1 MQKLFSK
8 IKGKIFKSK
17 NKKDPDARDKY
28 LETLEI
34 SYLFSIFSLYKK
46 IEDVPGHIIE
56 LGVGAGRNSIL
67 LGNLLKTTNQHSN
80 AKYFGFDSFG
90 SYTPKDLAEN
100 VNLNPNKWENN
111 SLKFVEDRISNFGLD
126 EVCKLIKGD
135 IRETLPEFISSNKY
149 SRHGSGTFFCRF
161 IYIDTS
167 AYTPSLIGLKILY
180 KHLSKGGIIAI
191 DQRKQGGE
199 WEAFDQ
205 FCSENLLQP
214 IAGRYFNDVPAYI
227 YKK

>member
-80 AKYFGFDSFG
+80 ASI
-90 SYTPKDLAEN
+90 L
-100 VNLNPNKWENN
+100 V
-111 SLKFVEDRISNFGLD
+111 
-126 EVCKLIKGD
+126 LI
-135 IRETLPEFISSNKY
+135 
-149 SRHGSGTFFCRF
+149 
-161 IYIDTS
+161 
-167 AYTPSLIGLKILY
+167 
-180 KHLSKGGIIAI
+180 HL
-191 DQRKQGGE
+191 
-199 WEAFDQ
+199 
-205 FCSENLLQP
+205 
-214 IAGRYFNDVPAYI
+214 
-227 YKK
+227 